1 MNTTNPK
8 EIELP
13 FERITKE
20 PTAVFVDI
28 TPKVAQAM
36 LEFNTNNRTLR
47 RHQVAV
53 LAEEMSRKQWLATGE
68 AIRFDVDGLLLDGQH
83 RLEGCIAAKM
93 TLRNQ
98 LVVTGLSRKAFAVID
113 TGMKRTP
120 KDTLSIAGIANGSA
134 IAPVVRLLTVI
145 EAGLDPYNHHAMGL
159 VTRQDILKFAQEN
172 LADMD
177 WAVRLSR
184 PVYASTRLGNQTAL
198 ITLALRALRVGHAR
212 ERVEE
217 FFASLAT
224 GERLAATSP
233 ILSLRTWMIRNGQD
247 IGKHTAVA
255 ATNYCNY
262 VTAFNAWVSGK
273 IVRRHS
279 QMTREHGTPEI
290 VKA

>member
-13 FERITKE
+13 FERIAKE

-28 TPKVAQAM
+28 TPKIAQAL
-36 LEFNTNNRTLR
+36 LEFNTNNRNLR
-47 RHQVAV
+47 RHQVAL
-53 LAEEMSRKQWLATGE
+53 LAEEMSRKQWLSTGE
-68 AIRFDVDGLLLDGQH
+68 AIRFDVDGTLLDGQH
-83 RLEGCIAAKM
+83 RLEGCVMAKT
-93 TLRNQ
+93 TLKNQ

-134 IAPVVRLLTVI
+134 IAPVVRLLSVI
-145 EAGLDPYNHHAMGL
+145 EAGMDPYNPHAMRL
-159 VTRQDILKFAQEN
+159 VTRQDILRFAQEN
-172 LADMD
+172 MTEMD

-184 PVYASTRLGNQTAL
+184 PVYASTKLGNQTAL
-198 ITLALRALRVGHAR
+198 ITLALRALRVGHER
-212 ERVEE
+212 ERIEE

-233 ILSLRTWMIRNGQD
+233 ILSLRTWLIKNGKD
-247 IGKHTAVA
+247 LGAHTGVA
-255 ATNYCNY
+255 ATHYCNY

-273 IVRRHS
+273 VVRRHS
-279 QMTREHGTPEI
+279 SMTRENGTPEV